1 MFYHIQNP
9 FYVYWT
15 GCPKLTAYTKGRV
28 MIIRNNNRKILVETR
43 KNKEKIAKTKVFF
56 DVKMFVKSLIFIE
69 KKSGFRIL

>member
-9 FYVYWT
+9 FYVCWT

-43 KNKEKIAKTKVFF
+43 KNKEKIVKTKVFF
-56 DVKMFVKSLIFIE
+56 DFKMFVKSFIFNE
-69 KKSGFRIL
+69 KKGGFRIL